1 MKKRIVLS
9 KIDKKHEKRIALS
22 EIDKKHEKEQY
33 IIKNRQET

>member
-22 EIDKKHEKEQY
+22 EIDKKHEKE
-33 IIKNRQET
+33 